1 MVMRLATRNV
11 RTAGFIR
18 LLVVISLSLPG
29 DALLA
34 VDKVAVTL
42 FVKDALTV
50 PGRSTTIEARLS
62 TAGLWTT
69 AGVGGEPIELL
80 VEDKVVATGMTGGD
94 GRVFLSYR
102 PNMQGVWPIRVRIG
116 KSARVL
122 PVEGRANLVVWEQR
136 NPIVAVELA
145 ALMEQPPLP
154 PPVPLIGTVL
164 DPGWKP
170 MPNAAEQLAKLT
182 QFYYRVVYVVAL
194 PSSGADSF
202 RTANQAREWLNA
214 HQFPLGYVLVLPS
227 GDDALGETLE
237 TLRGEGWKTLKI
249 GIGRTRG
256 FVEAFLNRRLQ
267 AVMVPEPVGEA
278 PPKAR
283 VAKDW
288 KEVRKKL

>member
-1 MVMRLATRNV
+1 MVMRLATRDA

-18 LLVVISLSLPG
+18 LLVVIFLSLPG
-29 DALLA
+29 EVLLA
-34 VDKVAVTL
+34 ADKAAVTL

-62 TAGLWTT
+62 TAGPWTT

-102 PNMQGVWPIRVRIG
+102 SNTQGILPIRVRVG
-116 KSARVL
+116 KSSRVS
-122 PVEGRANLVVWEQR
+122 PVEGWANLVVWEQR

-145 ALMEQPPLP
+145 ALIEQPPPP
-154 PPVPLIGTVL
+154 PPVPLIGAVL

-170 MPNAAEQLAKLT
+170 MLNAAEQLAKLT
-182 QFYYRVVYVVAL
+182 QFYYRVIYVVAL
-194 PSSGADSF
+194 PSSGADGF
-202 RTANQAREWLNA
+202 RVANQAREWLKA
-214 HQFPLGYVLVLPS
+214 HQFPLGYVLVLPP
-227 GDDALGETLE
+227 GGDALGEKLD
-237 TLRGEGWKTLKI
+237 TLRAEGWKTVKI

-267 AVMVPEPVGEA
+267 AVMVPEPAGEA
-278 PPKAR
+278 PPKVR